1 MIINFKTNNNYFY
14 MISKPILVTIVI
26 WMLVEAIYFIVDK
39 VREISE
45 RRRERNM
52 KSTDIN
58 KK

>member
-1 MIINFKTNNNYFY
+1 MLTN
-14 MISKPILVTIVI
+14 PILFAIAI
-26 WMLVEAIYFIVDK
+26 WLTVEAIYFIVDK
-39 VREISE
+39 VREISD

>member
-1 MIINFKTNNNYFY
+1 MLT
-14 MISKPILVTIVI
+14 KPILCAIVI
-26 WMLVEAIYFIVDK
+26 WLTVEAIFFIVDK

>member
-1 MIINFKTNNNYFY
+1 MLNN
-14 MISKPILVTIVI
+14 PILFAIVI
-26 WMLVEAIYFIVDK
+26 WLTVEAIYFIVDK

>member
-1 MIINFKTNNNYFY
+1 

-26 WMLVEAIYFIVDK
+26 WMLVEACYFVVEKIRK
-39 VREISE
+39 ISD
-45 RRRERNM
+45 RKRERNM

>member
-14 MISKPILVTIVI
+14 MISKPILVTIAI
-26 WMLVEAIYFIVDK
+26 WMLVEAFYFVVEKIQK
-39 VREISE
+39 ISD
-45 RRRERNM
+45 RKRERNM